1 MAKPRRVAVLIE
13 TDDSWGRSLVASI
26 ASYARENQ
34 WRLLIAPR
42 DHQHRLRL
50 PKKWQGDGVLVSLRD
65 RSMVDHVRRSR
76 LPAVDV
82 SIMMPKS
89 VWIGRVATDD
99 AARARMAFEHFRER
113 QLENF
118 ACYAP
123 AIGRYP
129 IARANAFRDV
139 VTAEGFSCNVFAQR
153 GETQGWEVDHD
164 HVVDWLAKLPRPLAV
179 FAADP
184 YPARQLAEICELNAI
199 AVPEEVAIL
208 SGDNDDLLCSVS
220 SPQLSSIQLACG
232 QIGIKAATLLT
243 KLMSGGKVPSRPTL
257 VPPLYVSARRSTDVL
272 AIEDSEIVAI
282 LRYMADNIQQS
293 LSVAE
298 VLKQF
303 PISRRSLEQK
313 FRKQLNRSPAEHIR
327 HLRMEHV
334 THLLKET
341 DLTITEIAY
350 RAGFNSSSSLTQQI
364 QRHAQMSP
372 TSLRAKFRE

>member
-1 MAKPRRVAVLIE
+1 MSQPRRVAVLIE

-26 ASYARENQ
+26 ASFARENQ

-50 PKKWQGDGVLVSLRD
+50 PGKWQGDGVLVSLRD

-82 SIMMPKS
+82 SIMMPRS
-89 VWIGRVATDD
+89 VWPGRVATDD
-99 AARARMAFEHFRER
+99 EARAKMAFEHFRER

-139 VTAEGFSCNVFAQR
+139 VTAAGFSCDVFAQR

-164 HVVDWLAKLPRPLAV
+164 YVVEWLAELPRPLAV

-184 YPARQLAEICELNAI
+184 YPARQLAEICELNGI
-199 AVPEEVAIL
+199 VVPDDVAIL

-220 SPQLSSIQLACG
+220 SPQLSSIQLACS
-232 QIGIKAATLLT
+232 QIGTKAAALLK
-243 KLMSGGKVPSRPTL
+243 KLMSGGKVPSSPTL
-257 VPPLYVSARRSTDVL
+257 VPPLHVNARRSTDVL
-272 AIEDSEIVAI
+272 AIEDSEIAAI
-282 LRYMADNIQQS
+282 LRYMADNIQQG
-293 LSVAE
+293 LSVAD
-298 VLKQF
+298 VLRQF
-303 PISRRSLEQK
+303 PVSRRSLEQK
-313 FRKQLNRSPAEHIR
+313 FRSQLSRSPAEHIR
-327 HLRMEHV
+327 NLRMEHV
-334 THLLKET
+334 ARMLRET

-350 RAGFNSSSSLTQQI
+350 RAGFKSSSSLAQQM
-364 QRHAQMSP
+364 QRHFQTSP
-372 TSLRAKFRE
+372 SSLRAKFRE